1 LTGWRVGRKMI
12 VAVRGCGA
20 VPSGPKSAPKARKR
34 WKMTMRADLMDV
46 AAKVQAIQVRARA
59 RRLGVKVLLPLAGA
73 LRLVRLAAKRV
84 KS

>member
-1 LTGWRVGRKMI
+1 
-12 VAVRGCGA
+12 
-20 VPSGPKSAPKARKR
+20 
-34 WKMTMRADLMDV
+34 MRADLMDV